1 MMQILD
7 VYESAIASVVGQA
20 LPFAL
25 IRAKA

>member
-20 LPFAL
+20 LTFAL
-25 IRAKA
+25 TRAKA